1 MAKSSGFWYGGD
13 MRTHPE
19 CISCFHR
26 QVKEASSLL
35 GIPKES
41 TAVMTKA
48 LDVYLEQYPMD
59 SCPPLMAAFI
69 QRLLVLHSDK
79 ADPYGEI
86 KRDSNAHAMAVFDEM
101 LSMVATSADPLRSAV
116 VLSCAGNIIDFGVSP
131 NGVHVQA
138 EIAAIM
144 EDLASH
150 VAESAG
156 DLFRIE
162 SLQRSLAQARRLL
175 YIGDNAGEIVFDR
188 VLIQTIRQRYPDIE
202 IWFATRGM
210 PILNDVLI
218 EDASAC
224 GIDTVAQVISSG
236 VPTAGLVLSEA
247 SPRFLELY
255 DSCDLIISK
264 GQGNFEALN
273 ETGGPI
279 FFLFITKCQVIRRE
293 VGSAMRQI
301 VLI

>member
-1 MAKSSGFWYGGD
+1 

-101 LSMVATSADPLRSAV
+101 LSMVATYGRSPAQRGGA
-116 VLSCAGNIIDFGVSP
+116 LLCREHHDFGVS
-131 NGVHVQA
+131 
-138 EIAAIM
+138 
-144 EDLASH
+144 
-150 VAESAG
+150 
-156 DLFRIE
+156 R
-162 SLQRSLAQARRLL
+162 
-175 YIGDNAGEIVFDR
+175 
-188 VLIQTIRQRYPDIE
+188 T
-202 IWFATRGM
+202 
-210 PILNDVLI
+210 
-218 EDASAC
+218 AC
-224 GIDTVAQVISSG
+224 TCK
-236 VPTAGLVLSEA
+236 PR
-247 SPRFLELY
+247 SPR
-255 DSCDLIISK
+255 S
-264 GQGNFEALN
+264 
-273 ETGGPI
+273 
-279 FFLFITKCQVIRRE
+279 
-293 VGSAMRQI
+293 
-301 VLI
+301 